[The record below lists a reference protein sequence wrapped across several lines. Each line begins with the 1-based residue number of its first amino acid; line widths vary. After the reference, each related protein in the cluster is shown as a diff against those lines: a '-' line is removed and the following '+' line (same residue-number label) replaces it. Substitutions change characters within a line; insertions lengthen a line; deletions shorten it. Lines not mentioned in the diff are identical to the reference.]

1 MGVLLTGTETCPL
14 YPARYIYQTTQLAA
28 RESVR
33 FVSVLIPH
41 SADESPHAI
50 ASSLR
55 AAYEPRS
62 GGGGGGGGG
71 YTVSVSL
78 RFGGVDLTA
87 RIDGVGEEERV
98 RKTVFFEPS
107 IYQNDRFTKTGS
119 VQTWGKHSKIRLFS

>member
-107 IYQNDRFTKTGS
+107 IYAA
-119 VQTWGKHSKIRLFS
+119 LP